1 MELSDDERDLLLSAL
16 SELSRTCPEDDE
28 KQEQARAL
36 ALKLGGDPE
45 AVSFG
50 AGAHDRAAV
59 DLEDVAGLDN
69 QPDGVYYPHAGDG
82 DDDVLA
88 EQMLARLLADCVTN
102 GRHHLATLDHPREG
116 MVIGCTHCHRYWRTR
131 A

>member
-1 MELSDDERDLLLSAL
+1 VELSDDERDLLLSAL
-16 SELSRTCPEDDE
+16 SDLSRTRPDDDV
-28 KQEQARAL
+28 QERTKAL
-36 ALKLGGDPE
+36 ILKLGGDPE

-50 AGAHDRAAV
+50 AGAGDGAPV
-59 DLEDVAGLDN
+59 DLEHAPGLDDEA
-69 QPDGVYYPHAGDG
+69 DGVYYPHAVEG

-102 GRHHLATLDHPREG
+102 GHHHLATLDHPQEG
-116 MVIGCTHCHRYWRTR
+116 MVFGCTHCHRYWRTR